1 MHVLGVDRVII
12 ATNDLTATSESFE
25 DLLGLSFG
33 DLLEPTTTT
42 DSGSQDVQNVIS
54 AAGVELVAPRGSGG
68 ELNRFLDEYGPGL
81 YAVSLRVADLDV
93 AAAELAE
100 KGVETVGEYRAND
113 FAEVFLHPRY
123 FDGAMV
129 ILAEYDAPHPSETAS
144 LPQRR
149 ND

>member
-1 MHVLGVDRVII
+1 MHVLGLDRVII
-12 ATNDLTATSESFE
+12 ATNDLTATSEPFE

-33 DLLEPTTTT
+33 DLLEPTTST
-42 DSGSQDVQNVIS
+42 DSGGQDVQNVIS
-54 AAGVELVAPRGSGG
+54 TAGIELVAPRGSDG
-68 ELNRFLDEYGPGL
+68 ELDRFLDEHGPGL
-81 YAVSLRVADLDV
+81 YAVSLRVADLD
-93 AAAELAE
+93 AAVEELSQ

-123 FDGAMV
+123 FGGAMV

-144 LPQRR
+144 LPRRR